1 MAAGYVD
8 TNGVRLWYEEL
19 GRPDGAPVL
28 LVMGGG
34 ASVVWWPPELVQ
46 GLVGAGYRV
55 VQFDNRDVGLST
67 HVDWASAPYGIEDM
81 AGDAMGVLDAV
92 GIDAAHLVG
101 VSVGGMVCP
110 GRCLAVSR
118 SRALLDADQHHPRA

>member
-1 MAAGYVD
+1 MAAGFVD

-19 GRPDGAPVL
+19 GRPDGSSVL
-28 LVMGGG
+28 LIMGGG
-34 ASVVWWPPELVQ
+34 ASVVWWPPELIG

-55 VQFDNRDVGLST
+55 VQFDNRDVGLSNY
-67 HVDWASAPYGIEDM
+67 VDWASAPYGIQDM

-101 VSVGGMVCP
+101 WSGGGTGCH
-110 GRCLAVSR
+110 GAGLRGA
-118 SRALLDADQHHPRA
+118 

>member
-8 TNGVRLWYEEL
+8 TDGVRLWYEEL
-19 GRPDGAPVL
+19 GRPDGAPLL

-34 ASVVWWPPELVQ
+34 ASVVWWPPELLQ

-55 VQFDNRDVGLST
+55 VQFDNRDTGLSSY
-67 HVDWASAPYGIEDM
+67 VDWASAPYGIEDM

-92 GIDAAHLVG
+92 DSTPPTLSASRWAEWSPRPLPWGIPIACA
-101 VSVGGMVCP
+101 P
-110 GRCLAVSR
+110 
-118 SRALLDADQHHPRA
+118 

>member
-34 ASVVWWPPELVQ
+34 ASVVWWPAELLG

-55 VQFDNRDVGLST
+55 VQFDNRDVTYMRLPIKR
-67 HVDWASAPYGIEDM
+67 HVTTSGAWCTQA
-81 AGDAMGVLDAV
+81 
-92 GIDAAHLVG
+92 
-101 VSVGGMVCP
+101 
-110 GRCLAVSR
+110 
-118 SRALLDADQHHPRA
+118 